1 MNPMIAHCAL
11 AVFCRAPVPGH
22 AKTRLIPEL
31 GAGGAAALHAQLA
44 EQAVRIAVAAGI
56 GPVTVWCTPDTHHIF
71 FQNLTRKLPI
81 KLAVQKGESLGHR
94 MLQATQVTLST
105 AEAVILM
112 GTDCPVL
119 TTSYLHHAM
128 RGLHDHDAVI
138 GPAEDGGYVL
148 LGLKQAPPEVFADV
162 PWGSGEVMAET
173 RRRSTALRWRWL
185 ELAMLYDV
193 DTPTDLARWRR
204 EAAHA

>member
-44 EQAVRIAVAAGI
+44 ERAVRIAVAAGI

-71 FQNLTRKLPI
+71 FQNLARKLPV

-94 MLQATQVTLST
+94 MLQATQTALRT
-105 AEAVILM
+105 AEAIILM
-112 GTDCPVL
+112 GSDCPVL
-119 TTSYLHHAM
+119 TTGYL
-128 RGLHDHDAVI
+128 HDAVHGLDEHDAVV

-148 LGLKQAPPEVFADV
+148 LGLKRAPPEVFADML
-162 PWGSGEVMAET
+162 WGSHEVMEGT
-173 RRRSTALRWRWL
+173 RRRFTALHWRWL
-185 ELAMLYDV
+185 ELVTLYDV
-193 DTPTDLARWRR
+193 DTAGDLARWRR
-204 EAAHA
+204 EIVHA